1 MKDVLLFIG
10 KRIGG
15 ELKPQLEEVSLC
27 DFFTYEDALKN
38 LTFDI
43 DKRILEKAYRIYN
56 EISK

>member
-10 KRIGG
+10 KKIGG

-27 DFFTYEDALKN
+27 DFFTYDEAISH